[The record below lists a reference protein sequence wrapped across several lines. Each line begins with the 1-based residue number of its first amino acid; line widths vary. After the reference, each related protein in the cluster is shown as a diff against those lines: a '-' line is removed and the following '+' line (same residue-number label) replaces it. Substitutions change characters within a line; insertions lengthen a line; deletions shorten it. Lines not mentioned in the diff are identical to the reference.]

1 MSNTNVNQTKILDY
15 LKKGVTLGK
24 QFFKSKS
31 IARELGLS
39 TNEVG
44 TNISMLIDN
53 SENIVIEKWS
63 YSHRTT
69 WRVYSAKEAKERLF
83 LERFGEALTS
93 ILVINNYGQ
102 FAHLIHRAV
111 RDLNVDS
118 ELVKNTLG
126 VDELLRRD
134 PDGLILSGGP
144 TMDRIGN
151 CKLYVKE
158 IDLPILGI
166 CLGHQL
172 IAETFGGTVSKGASG
187 GYAHIVVEIIEPDDI
202 LVDTV
207 SYT

>member
-1 MSNTNVNQTKILDY
+1 
-15 LKKGVTLGK
+15 
-24 QFFKSKS
+24 
-31 IARELGLS
+31 
-39 TNEVG
+39 
-44 TNISMLIDN
+44 
-53 SENIVIEKWS
+53 
-63 YSHRTT
+63 
-69 WRVYSAKEAKERLF
+69 
-83 LERFGEALTS
+83 LTS

-126 VDELLRRD
+126 VDELFRRD

-202 LVDTV
+202 LVDMGPIINTWASHADEV
-207 SYT
+207 NRLPKDFTLLARSEICEVEAMKHLNKPIYGVQWHPEVAQTESGNALLLNFVKICEER